1 MERTIERIYDV
12 AARSAARVLP
22 VLLLVLLAGCY
33 KDKGNYDYT
42 LDTMNEITSVTFSPS
57 VVKAADGDV
66 IEVQQALDE
75 DDRMR
80 RVDVTVEQTL
90 ADNLDNLD
98 FFWCRT
104 YTDEAG
110 KAVKDTILS
119 RGFLELELPVG
130 KAVSYSIFLQIYDRT
145 TDLSHYSSFKIST
158 RPVFKNSLFVLHGN
172 EGNRKVGNI
181 EVIGNETKIYTDVKT
196 VTNDN
201 NHYENATGFGYTTF
215 IDIPDDLAGIGV
227 TSTLTVYA
235 GNGET
240 RAYNPHGMHVKY
252 TASQIFK
259 PESENFSY
267 LKTVQT
273 GDPSN
278 YTMYRIVFSQDGSV
292 YVGNQVHALYKPGFA
307 CEESTDLPH
316 QTDYEITAAT
326 ITHNRFLMWDAK
338 NGRFLYAAKEDPGFA
353 GDEGNSIRPD
363 YVSKNPLLD
372 ANVDFRT
379 LQKSPVGMTAV
390 MGYMNYRDNYSQQN
404 PFFIFKDE
412 ATGEYYRYELLMQN
426 IGDGSKVRRYRTAD
440 GREVSEV
447 LSAYTVVSEKRLAGL
462 TPTDMSTITYNSWF
476 TTTNLFF
483 AEGNTV
489 YRYNVS
495 NGDKYVVYEAPEGYN
510 VTKIKFRTEES
521 SAFSDDLGLHLSIV
535 LFNGTNGAVAEIKF
549 DTAAD
554 VDSSFAPLFYDRDN
568 EGNLWG
574 EIKDIQF
581 VNDYIYKMVY

>member
-292 YVGNQVHALYKPGFA
+292 YVGNQVHALYKPGLA

>member
-22 VLLLVLLAGCY
+22 VLFLVLLAGCY

-80 RVDVTVEQTL
+80 RVDVFVEQTL

-98 FFWCRT
+98 FYWCRT

-215 IDIPDDLAGIGV
+215 IDIPEDLSGIGV
-227 TSTLTVYA
+227 TSTFTVYA

-259 PESENFSY
+259 PENENFSY

-278 YTMYRIVFSQDGSV
+278 YTMYRIVFSEDGSV
-292 YVGNQVHALYKPGFA
+292 YVGNQVHALYKPGLA

-379 LQKSPVGMTAV
+379 LQKSPVGLTAV

>member
-57 VVKAADGDV
+57 VLKAADGDV

-80 RVDVTVEQTL
+80 RVDVFVEQTL

-98 FFWCRT
+98 FYWCRT

-130 KAVSYSIFLQIYDRT
+130 KAVSYNVFLQIYDRT

-278 YTMYRIVFSQDGSV
+278 YTMYRIVFSEDGSV
-292 YVGNQVHALYKPGFA
+292 YVGNQVHALYKPGLA

-353 GDEGNSIRPD
+353 GDEGSSIRPD

>member
-57 VVKAADGDV
+57 VLKAADGDV

-80 RVDVTVEQTL
+80 RVDVFVEQTL

-98 FFWCRT
+98 FYWCRT

-119 RGFLELELPVG
+119 RGFLEFELPMG
-130 KAVSYSIFLQIYDRT
+130 KAVSYNVFLQIYDRT

-215 IDIPDDLAGIGV
+215 IDIPEDLSGIGV
-227 TSTLTVYA
+227 TSTFTVYA

-259 PESENFSY
+259 PENENFSY

-278 YTMYRIVFSQDGSV
+278 YTMYRIVFSEDGSV
-292 YVGNQVHALYKPGFA
+292 YVGNQVHALYKPGLA

-353 GDEGNSIRPD
+353 GDEGSSIRPD

-379 LQKSPVGMTAV
+379 LQKSPVGLTAV

-483 AEGNTV
+483 AKGNTV